1 MARRPGRP
9 RSSARRN
16 KRDTA
21 DQTEASPPAT
31 PNTFAP
37 EKVEEVVRKI
47 ENLAGE
53 MDTEKS
59 EYMLRCKDIRSDIKN
74 EYDEAR
80 EAGITKSV
88 LKAKIKER
96 MLRKKVANCRSTL
109 EPEQID
115 MFDQVSSAL
124 KDIYDDVPRTDF
136 TPPPTQDRPF
146 AQ

>member
-1 MARRPGRP
+1 MARRPKRNYGR
-9 RSSARRN
+9 RNN

-21 DQTEASPPAT
+21 DDTEASPAT
-31 PNTFAP
+31 PNTFEP
-37 EKVEEVVRKI
+37 QKVEEVVKRI

-53 MDTEKS
+53 LDSQKS
-59 EYMLRCKDIRSDIKN
+59 EYMLGCRDIRSDIKN
-74 EYDEAR
+74 VYDEAL
-80 EAGITKSV
+80 EAGIAKSV

-109 EPEQID
+109 EAEQID

-146 AQ
+146 AP

>member
-1 MARRPGRP
+1 MARRPKRNSG
-9 RSSARRN
+9 RRN

-21 DQTEASPPAT
+21 DETEAPPAT

-37 EKVEEVVRKI
+37 EEVEKAVNRI
-47 ENLAGE
+47 ENLGGE
-53 MDTEKS
+53 LDTEKS
-59 EYMLRCKDIRSDIKN
+59 EYMLRCKDIRSDMKDV
-74 EYDEAR
+74 YDEAK
-80 EAGITKSV
+80 EQGITKSV

-96 MLRKKVANCRSTL
+96 ALRKKVANCRNNL
-109 EPEQID
+109 EAEQID

-146 AQ
+146 AP

>member
-1 MARRPGRP
+1 MARRPKRN
-9 RSSARRN
+9 SARRNN

-21 DQTEASPPAT
+21 DETEASPAT

-80 EAGITKSV
+80 EAGIAKSV